1 LEFLAW
7 AHRVPWLGGRQR
19 RACTGAG
26 ARTLGMFRQG
36 TVEGFGAASDDEDG
50 VRPGATE
57 HGLGVTSLGVAER
70 GMGPA
75 RRNNGGIF

>member
-1 LEFLAW
+1 
-7 AHRVPWLGGRQR
+7 
-19 RACTGAG
+19 
-26 ARTLGMFRQG
+26 MFRQG